1 MRRDYNAKIHDV
13 APVRYWE
20 RIIPFSNVLRSQPI
34 TNLAIT
40 YATIDI
46 LPMAM
51 NAVRLLL

>member
-1 MRRDYNAKIHDV
+1 MHPDYNAKIHDV